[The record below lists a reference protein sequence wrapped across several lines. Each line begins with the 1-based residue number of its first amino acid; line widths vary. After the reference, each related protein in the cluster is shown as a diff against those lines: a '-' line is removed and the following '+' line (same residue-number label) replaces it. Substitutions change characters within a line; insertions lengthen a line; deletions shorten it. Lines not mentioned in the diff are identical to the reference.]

1 MLACVG
7 DYEPTLVLPDR
18 VVAGDFAGWLG
29 EVMAERRLS
38 ARVVAM
44 RTGIDH
50 STITR
55 LLQGE
60 RQPSL
65 ATLLALLRLFR
76 PQGLNNGHT
85 NGHPAAFGRSEVS
98 VS

>member
-1 MLACVG
+1 
-7 DYEPTLVLPDR
+7 
-18 VVAGDFAGWLG
+18 
-29 EVMAERRLS
+29 MAERRLS
-38 ARVVAM
+38 ARVVGM

-65 ATLLALLRLFR
+65 TTLVALLRLFR
-76 PQGLNNGHT
+76 PQPMDNGHT
-85 NGHPAAFGRSEVS
+85 NGHQETGRDPVARNDFRDGAQRPRLPIRAGSLVAR
-98 VS
+98 

>member
-1 MLACVG
+1 MLSCVG
-7 DYEPTLVLPDR
+7 DRDSALILPDR

-65 ATLLALLRLFR
+65 GTLLALLRLFQ
-76 PQGLNNGHT
+76 PQRVNGHT
-85 NGHPAAFGRSEVS
+85 DGYAEAPSRTEVP
-98 VS
+98 VV